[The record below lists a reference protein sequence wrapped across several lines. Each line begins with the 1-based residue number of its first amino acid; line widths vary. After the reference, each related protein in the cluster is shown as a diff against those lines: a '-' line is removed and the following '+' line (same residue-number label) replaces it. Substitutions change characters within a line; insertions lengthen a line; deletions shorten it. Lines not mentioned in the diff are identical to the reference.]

1 MIVLEYFIYTEAAEE
16 PEENREAI
24 L

>member
-1 MIVLEYFIYTEAAEE
+1 MIVLEYFWL
-16 PEENREAI
+16 PMN